1 MNNDNPLFFV
11 GVDWGSQS
19 HCVCV
24 IDRDNRVVGERSFK
38 HSGEGLLN
46 MGEWIIKVAGSAAGE
61 VAAGIEVTRGPVV
74 ESLMAC
80 GFSVHSINPKQ
91 LDRFRDRFSLAGAK
105 DDRRDA
111 MVLASALRTD
121 RRHFRSLEP
130 QCDDTRT
137 LRTLSRRREELVTE
151 RTRHINRMGE
161 QLWVYYPQFRELVG
175 NDTIRPWII
184 ELWQLAPTPDAAR
197 RIRVSS
203 VQKILERHKIRRVSA
218 EEALGILRS
227 KKINISPSAASD
239 CVWRIQSIVEHFDLV
254 SRQIRETEVLIK
266 EMLDA
271 IISRQRAENAGT
283 ARPSDLEI
291 LLSMP
296 GVGPV
301 TAATLV
307 GECYD
312 LIRRCDY
319 RALRCV
325 TGTAPVTK
333 QSGKSKY
340 VMRRRTS
347 SCRLQA
353 AICHWARVAVLHDS
367 VSKAQYR
374 SLRARGL
381 RHSRSLRSVGDRLLR
396 IACVLL
402 KKGELFDK
410 NFKELQK
417 EAA

>member
-24 IDRDNRVVGERSFK
+24 IDRDSRVVGERSFK

-46 MGEWIIKVAGSAAGE
+46 MGEWITKVTGSDADE

-130 QCDDTRT
+130 QRDDIRT

-151 RTRHINRMGE
+151 RTRHINRMTE

-175 NDTIRPWII
+175 DDTIRPWII

-203 VQKILERHKIRRVSA
+203 VQKILKRHRIRRVSA

-227 KKINISPSAASD
+227 KKINISPSAVSD
-239 CVWRIQSIVEHFDLV
+239 CVWRIQSIVEHFDLA
-254 SRQIRETEVLIK
+254 SRQIRETEIRIREL
-266 EMLDA
+266 LDA
-271 IISRQRAENAGT
+271 VISRERAEDAGT
-283 ARPSDLEI
+283 AKPSDVEI

-296 GVGPV
+296 GVGFV
-301 TAATLV
+301 SATTLV
-307 GECYD
+307 AECYD
-312 LIRRCDY
+312 LIRRRDH

-333 QSGKSKY
+333 QSGKNKY

-347 SCRLQA
+347 SCRLQT
-353 AICHWARVAVLHDS
+353 AICHWAGVAVLHDPA
-367 VSKAQYR
+367 SKAKYR

-396 IACVLL
+396 IVCALL
-402 KKGELFDK
+402 KKGEMFDK

>member
-1 MNNDNPLFFV
+1 MNNDKPLFFA

-19 HCVCV
+19 HYVCV
-24 IDRDNRVVGERSFK
+24 IDQDSRVVGERYFK

-46 MGEWIIKVAGSAAGE
+46 MGEWITRVTGPGAGK

-74 ESLMAC
+74 ESLMAR
-80 GFSVHSINPKQ
+80 GFDVHSINPKQ
-91 LDRFRDRFSLAGAK
+91 LDRFRDRFSVSGAK

-111 MVLASALRTD
+111 MVLASALSTD

-130 QCDDTRT
+130 QRDDIRT

-151 RTRHINRMGE
+151 RTRHINRMAE

-175 NDTIRPWII
+175 DDTIRPWII

-203 VQKILERHKIRRVSA
+203 VRKILKRHRIQRVSP

-227 KKINISPSAASD
+227 KKINISPSEVSN
-239 CVWRIQSIVEHFDLV
+239 CVWRIQSIVEHFNLAI
-254 SRQIRETEVLIK
+254 RQIRETEIRIK
-266 EMLDA
+266 EMLDS
-271 IISRQRAENAGT
+271 IISRERAENPGT
-283 ARPSDLEI
+283 GKPSDVEI
-291 LLSMP
+291 LMSMS
-296 GVGPV
+296 GVGFV

-312 LIRRCDY
+312 LIRRRDY
-319 RALRCV
+319 GALRCV
-325 TGTAPVTK
+325 TGTAPVTR

-340 VMRRRTS
+340 VTRRRTS
-347 SCRLQA
+347 SCRLQTA
-353 AICHWARVAVLHDS
+353 VCYWAGVAVLHDPA
-367 VSKAQYR
+367 SKARYR

-396 IACVLL
+396 VVCTLL
-402 KKGELFDK
+402 KKGEMFDK